1 MTEIKNKYSLII
13 VGAGPAGLT
22 ASMYASRYKIDHLV
36 IGQAVGGLAFEAHK
50 ICNFPTEEEISG
62 VQLIGKIRKHAE
74 SLGMKMVN
82 TEVTKIEEKNNQFEI
97 TTENNKS
104 FLTQAILLATGT
116 KRRKLNINED
126 KFIGKGVSYCATCDA
141 MFYQNKTVA
150 VIGGGDSANTSS
162 LYLAKIAKQVYQIY
176 RGNKLHGET
185 IWIDKVIHNKKIKLI
200 YNTEVANLEG
210 KEKLERIVLNVPYQQ
225 AREINV
231 DGLFIEIGTMP
242 RKQLIKQLLLKTD
255 QDGFIKVSA
264 DQKTSRVGVWAAGD
278 ITSASNNFR
287 QIITACSEGSIA
299 IENIFEFLQKTNK
312 SNL

>member
-185 IWIDKVIHNKKIKLI
+185 IWIDKVIHNKKIKWLLI
-200 YNTEVANLEG
+200 
-210 KEKLERIVLNVPYQQ
+210 IV
-225 AREINV
+225 
-231 DGLFIEIGTMP
+231 
-242 RKQLIKQLLLKTD
+242 
-255 QDGFIKVSA
+255 
-264 DQKTSRVGVWAAGD
+264 
-278 ITSASNNFR
+278 
-287 QIITACSEGSIA
+287 
-299 IENIFEFLQKTNK
+299 
-312 SNL
+312 

>member
-1 MTEIKNKYSLII
+1 M
-13 VGAGPAGLT
+13 
-22 ASMYASRYKIDHLV
+22 
-36 IGQAVGGLAFEAHK
+36 
-50 ICNFPTEEEISG
+50 
-62 VQLIGKIRKHAE
+62 
-74 SLGMKMVN
+74 
-82 TEVTKIEEKNNQFEI
+82 
-97 TTENNKS
+97 
-104 FLTQAILLATGT
+104 
-116 KRRKLNINED
+116 
-126 KFIGKGVSYCATCDA
+126 
-141 MFYQNKTVA
+141 
-150 VIGGGDSANTSS
+150 
-162 LYLAKIAKQVYQIY
+162 
-176 RGNKLHGET
+176 
-185 IWIDKVIHNKKIKLI
+185 
-200 YNTEVANLEG
+200 EG